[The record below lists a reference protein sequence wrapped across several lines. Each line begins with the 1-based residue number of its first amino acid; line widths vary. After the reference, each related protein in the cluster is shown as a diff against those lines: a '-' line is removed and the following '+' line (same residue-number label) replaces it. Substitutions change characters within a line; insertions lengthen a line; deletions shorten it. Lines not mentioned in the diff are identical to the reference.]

1 MAAVPNAILPYVF
14 IPVSNTFQRLGTPSP
29 TGLPC
34 ATVAPR
40 DPRPTDRSSC
50 VRSWSRRAAACE
62 RARPRTCLPIRP
74 AAVTSSPRWMR
85 AWRNVPVVSHHRRRT
100 ARADRSVWEQQDAA
114 PRSRWGS
121 EVVITWPVARVV
133 TGALPCWHGTGSV
146 WRPCL
151 LHDTDFMY
159 TRVLHIKVYTM
170 RNYSHTNTQQRSTP
184 STGCTTRNIVWQDS
198 GEITSIVVTHIL
210 INTDKTCYCIFLRLT
225 ISLSLI
231 ILNNTH

>member
-62 RARPRTCLPIRP
+62 RARPRTCLPSAPRP
-74 AAVTSSPRWMR
+74 SRRARGGCEPGETCRWW
-85 AWRNVPVVSHHRRRT
+85 APPPPP
-100 ARADRSVWEQQDAA
+100 ARADRRLRTTG
-114 PRSRWGS
+114 RSTPLTVGLGGCDNLTGRPCS
-121 EVVITWPVARVV
+121 Y
-133 TGALPCWHGTGSV
+133 GALPCWHGTGSV